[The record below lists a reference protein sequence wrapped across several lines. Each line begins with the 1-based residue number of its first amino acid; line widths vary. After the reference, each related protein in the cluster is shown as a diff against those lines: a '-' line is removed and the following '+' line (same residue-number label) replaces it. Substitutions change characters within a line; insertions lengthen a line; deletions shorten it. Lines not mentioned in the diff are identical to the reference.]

1 MHPPAFLTAS
11 LLTIYVRSIQRP
23 PVPLQ
28 VHLAFDAISARLPG
42 SNERKW
48 RIQYMTEK
56 NTWPGIGGR
65 RTVRLIVWPWSG
77 PGEEPKWAA
86 EAMLHFLLGKEEGRL
101 ENVAWRFGPGAGG
114 AEERWDDW
122 RMFHFEKY
130 YGVSMLGDAS
140 EVDADRGAAKG
151 LVLIGLKRGRES
163 MVAETV
169 VDLVWR
175 GVKQALGKPFEP
187 DQAQLGVMLR
197 RVAERLGQKGTEV
210 RALVVGQRFRKSGK
224 KEQYIPA
231 ACVQVYTRV
240 PDVLGKIME
249 EDEEE
254 EVKQDASN
262 TSGAA
267 GEVVA
272 VIMIDVWGKGKVKLM
287 GVMYPDERP
296 VAHFYR
302 SRFPPPDPASI
313 RQAVKDVRAGRE
325 GQAPEGESAG
335 SGEKVKAAPQS
346 KEGVREQEAEVR
358 ADTQTE

>member
-1 MHPPAFLTAS
+1 MSNEGSPLPDQTAQNGPSQPTQKASSLASSPPTTPIFPPPDCQAPSHTLRPMHPPTFLTAS

-28 VHLAFDAISARLPG
+28 VHLAFDAISARLTG

-56 NTWPGIGGR
+56 NTWPGIGER
-65 RTVRLIVWPWSG
+65 CTVRLIVWPWSA
-77 PGEEPKWAA
+77 PGEEPRWAA

-101 ENVAWRFGPGAGG
+101 ENVAWRFGPRAGG
-114 AEERWDDW
+114 VEERWDDW

-130 YGVSMLGDAS
+130 YGVAEDSTLSGS
-140 EVDADRGAAKG
+140 GGPWE
-151 LVLIGLKRGRES
+151 LVRIGLKRGRES
-163 MVAETV
+163 MMAETV
-169 VDLVWR
+169 VNLVWR

-197 RVAERLGQKGTEV
+197 RVAERLGEKDTAVG
-210 RALVVGQRFRKSGK
+210 ALVVGQRFRKSLK

-249 EDEEE
+249 DEEE
-254 EVKQDASN
+254 EEGRLGTLNAP
-262 TSGAA
+262 GAA

-272 VIMIDVWGKGKVKLM
+272 VIMIDVWGNGKMKLM
-287 GVMYPDERP
+287 GVMYPDEKP
-296 VAHFYR
+296 VASTLR
-302 SRFPPPDPASI
+302 
-313 RQAVKDVRAGRE
+313 
-325 GQAPEGESAG
+325 
-335 SGEKVKAAPQS
+335 
-346 KEGVREQEAEVR
+346 
-358 ADTQTE
+358 